1 VSFLHIIYKARQESP
16 MMDQFAL
23 LALMRVKAG
32 KESALEEFLVSA
44 RSAVFE
50 ESGTTT
56 WYAVRLGDG
65 QYGIFDTFADENGR
79 NAHLS
84 GEVAR
89 QLMAKAT
96 ELLAEPPAIHKLDIL
111 ASKSAE

>member
-1 VSFLHIIYKARQESP
+1 
-16 MMDQFAL
+16 MDQFAL
-23 LALMRVKAG
+23 LALMRAKTG
-32 KESALEEFLVSA
+32 KEGVVEEFLRSA
-44 RSAVFE
+44 RSIVLE
-50 ESGTTT
+50 ETGTTT

-89 QLMAKAT
+89 QLMAEAS
-96 ELLAEPPAIHKLDIL
+96 ELLAEPPVIHKLDVL
-111 ASKSAE
+111 VSKNA